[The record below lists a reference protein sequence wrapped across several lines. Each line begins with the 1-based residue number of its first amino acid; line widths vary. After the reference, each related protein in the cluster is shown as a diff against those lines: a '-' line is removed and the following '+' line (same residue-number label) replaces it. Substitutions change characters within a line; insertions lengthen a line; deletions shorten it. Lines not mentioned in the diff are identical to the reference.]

1 MLIFL
6 FAIAVVNTGF
16 LGTNAVS
23 NCSLC
28 MVQGDFSETDGYACF
43 PLSNGRVACT
53 CPDQRY
59 TIDKPCRI
67 CERENICGDS
77 SDNFCAE
84 VSAISSDADG
94 ESTHY
99 FSCFCS
105 DHTYYIGKACPP
117 KATTPVSTTATTTS
131 VPATT
136 ATTAST
142 PSVPTTATP
151 IAPTTTTI
159 ITAKP

>member
-43 PLSNGRVACT
+43 PLSTGRVACT

-105 DHTYYIGKACPP
+105 DHTYYIGKACPS

-136 ATTAST
+136 AST
-142 PSVPTTATP
+142 PLVSTTATP